1 MDTFDAIKT
10 RRAIKKFDSTYK
22 MSPDDVKSLM
32 ELAILSPTSY
42 NQQNWRF
49 VTVTDQDVKEKISVA
64 ARGQAQPKDGALV
77 IVLCGNT
84 NAWNQDPKR
93 YWRNNTAEKQELV
106 KNNLAKKYTNSPQ
119 SMRDEVF
126 RSCGFAA
133 QTIMLSARSMGLD
146 SCPMMGFEYDQ
157 LAEIINLPLDHI
169 ISMMI
174 VVGKRAED
182 AAPRGGQLSLDEVVF
197 QNSFTDVEPVPSDD
211 SSDKETID
219 AFNKINSGET

>member
-1 MDTFDAIKT
+1 MPFVDTFDAIRG

-22 MSPDDVKSLM
+22 MSTDDVKSLM
-32 ELAILSPTSY
+32 ELTILSPTSY

-49 VTVTDQDVKEKISVA
+49 ITVTDQDVKEKISIA
-64 ARGQAQPKDGALV
+64 ARGQAQPKDGSLV

-93 YWRNNTAEKQELV
+93 YWRNNTPEKQELV
-106 KNNLAKKYTNSPQ
+106 KTNLAKKYTDNPQ
-119 SMRDEVF
+119 NRRDEVF

-133 QTIMLSARSMGLD
+133 QTIMLAAKQMNLD

-157 LAEIINLPLDHI
+157 LAEIIHLPEDHVI
-169 ISMMI
+169 AMML

-182 AAPRGGQLSLDEVVF
+182 AAERGGQLSLEEVVF
-197 QNSFTDVEPVPSDD
+197 E
-211 SSDKETID
+211 
-219 AFNKINSGET
+219 NKF